1 MSNSKSSFCC
11 EIITGS
17 HRGVFATPCRFV
29 FTARFR
35 HGRWVPT
42 PRYPAASSGHGN
54 RQFQRL
60 VPGVLTALP
69 AVGAAFVLHALIP
82 ALPAMTLA
90 VVLGLL
96 AANLPAAGVWMA
108 GRGRPGLDFSGKHFM
123 RAGIVLLG
131 LKVSVP
137 DVLGL
142 GWIALL
148 LITAVVL
155 ASFAGTYGIARI
167 CRLPRETSLL
177 IATGFSICGASAI
190 GAMAAVRRLRHTDTV
205 LPVALVTLCGTLAIG
220 VLPLL
225 THPLQL
231 SPEVFG
237 AWTGASVHDV
247 GQVVA
252 TAQTAGT
259 SALAIAVVV
268 KLTRVILLAP
278 VVAAAG
284 IHLRFTA
291 RRIILQP
298 SGQNPQDPAP
308 ATDGGRLPPLVPLFV
323 VGFMAMV
330 VLRSTGWLS
339 SGWLDAG
346 GALQELLLGLALF
359 SLGSAVRMR
368 ILLRTG
374 SNALL
379 AALGSWFL
387 IALLGLGA
395 ALLMIQ

>member
-1 MSNSKSSFCC
+1 M
-11 EIITGS
+11 
-17 HRGVFATPCRFV
+17 
-29 FTARFR
+29 
-35 HGRWVPT
+35 
-42 PRYPAASSGHGN
+42 
-54 RQFQRL
+54 
-60 VPGVLTALP
+60 P
-69 AVGAAFVLHALIP
+69 AVAAAFALHAVIP

-96 AANLPAAGVWMA
+96 AANLPGSGTWVA
-108 GRGRPGLDFSGKHFM
+108 GRARPGLDFSGKHFM
-123 RAGIVLLG
+123 RAGIVVLG

-142 GWIALL
+142 GWMALL
-148 LITAVVL
+148 LIAGVVL
-155 ASFAGTYGIARI
+155 ASFAGTYGISRLF
-167 CRLPRETSLL
+167 RLPREASLL

-190 GAMAAVRRLRHTDTV
+190 GAMAAVRRIRHVDTV

-278 VVAAAG
+278 MVAAAG
-284 IHLRFTA
+284 LQQRFTA
-291 RRIILQP
+291 RRASRRTP
-298 SGQNPQDPAP
+298 DETA
-308 ATDGGRLPPLVPLFV
+308 GGFVSSDSAFPPLIPLFV
-323 VGFMAMV
+323 LGFLAMV

-339 SGWLDAG
+339 PGWLDAG
-346 GALQELLLGLALF
+346 NALQELLLGMALF
-359 SLGSAVRMR
+359 GLGSAVRIR
-368 ILLRTG
+368 TLLHTG
-374 SNALL
+374 SRALL
-379 AALGSWFL
+379 AALASWFL
-387 IALLGLGA
+387 IAVLGLTA
-395 ALLMIQ
+395 ALLMIPS

>member
-1 MSNSKSSFCC
+1 
-11 EIITGS
+11 
-17 HRGVFATPCRFV
+17 
-29 FTARFR
+29 
-35 HGRWVPT
+35 
-42 PRYPAASSGHGN
+42 
-54 RQFQRL
+54 
-60 VPGVLTALP
+60 
-69 AVGAAFVLHALIP
+69 
-82 ALPAMTLA
+82 MTLA

-96 AANLPAAGVWMA
+96 AANLPGSGTWVA
-108 GRGRPGLDFSGKHFM
+108 GRARPGLDFSGKHFM
-123 RAGIVLLG
+123 RAGIVVLG

-142 GWIALL
+142 GWMALL
-148 LITAVVL
+148 LIAGVVL
-155 ASFAGTYGIARI
+155 ASFAGTYGISRLF
-167 CRLPRETSLL
+167 RLPREASLL

-190 GAMAAVRRLRHTDTV
+190 GAMAAVRRIRHVDTV

-278 VVAAAG
+278 MVAAAG
-284 IHLRFTA
+284 LQQRFTA
-291 RRIILQP
+291 RRASRRTP
-298 SGQNPQDPAP
+298 DETA
-308 ATDGGRLPPLVPLFV
+308 GGFVSSDSAFPPLVPLFV
-323 VGFMAMV
+323 LGFLAMV

-339 SGWLDAG
+339 PGWLDAG
-346 GALQELLLGLALF
+346 NALQELLLGMALF
-359 SLGSAVRMR
+359 GLGSAVRIR
-368 ILLRTG
+368 TLLHTG
-374 SNALL
+374 SRALL
-379 AALGSWFL
+379 AALASWFL
-387 IALLGLGA
+387 IAVLGLTA
-395 ALLMIQ
+395 ALLMIPS